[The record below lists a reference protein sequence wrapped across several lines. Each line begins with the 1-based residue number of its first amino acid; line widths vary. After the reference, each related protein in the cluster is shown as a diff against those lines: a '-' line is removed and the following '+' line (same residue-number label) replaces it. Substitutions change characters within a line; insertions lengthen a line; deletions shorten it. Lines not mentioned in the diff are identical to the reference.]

1 VPRILIANLAR
12 CLIEEKPLQAQQRPN
27 HVFADS
33 LCLSL
38 GCSPDLTVD
47 VETCVAPAEDFL
59 DKGKADKL
67 FPKQQGKDLVGEDF
81 LDNLV
86 METTETMESAIRGC
100 APFGNQ
106 YMDMGMEIDAITEGL
121 DHSHHSWHE
130 LKTCGCVQGFHKCTH
145 RAETEIIEEFSLEA
159 EEKTQHLRN
168 SKDNLT
174 VGDIE
179 QKLLPHPLAP
189 FLTSLRMARGAES
202 AGFAGKHEEALLSTV
217 GTPDTGKTA
226 HRIAAVEI
234 LLNNILNNRAKK
246 AILSLKA

>member
-1 VPRILIANLAR
+1 MADDAVDDLRLFDEGDDSHPATTCRTTKRI
-12 CLIEEKPLQAQQRPN
+12 
-27 HVFADS
+27 
-33 LCLSL
+33 
-38 GCSPDLTVD
+38 
-47 VETCVAPAEDFL
+47 
-59 DKGKADKL
+59 
-67 FPKQQGKDLVGEDF
+67 DLVDF
-81 LDNLV
+81 PDHLCPASLRNRCNL
-86 METTETMESAIRGC
+86 I
-100 APFGNQ
+100 FN
-106 YMDMGMEIDAITEGL
+106 
-121 DHSHHSWHE
+121 HHSWHE
-130 LKTCGCVQGFHKCTH
+130 LKACGCLQGFHKCTH

-189 FLTSLRMARGAES
+189 FLTSLRMAGGAES